1 MHQNQSRPNVRSSSD
16 ITIKPSSIGIGV
28 EISIRQCK
36 PLLSVVCQHMILTRR
51 DVVDLDADVSQL
63 LSAAV
68 DSPRIPLSPHA
79 QGKFPLSWW

>member
-1 MHQNQSRPNVRSSSD
+1 
-16 ITIKPSSIGIGV
+16 
-28 EISIRQCK
+28 
-36 PLLSVVCQHMILTRR
+36 MILTRR

-79 QGKFPLSWW
+79 QGKFSVIMVVTSLLNLSTRAQSRDSGDSQCFTNL